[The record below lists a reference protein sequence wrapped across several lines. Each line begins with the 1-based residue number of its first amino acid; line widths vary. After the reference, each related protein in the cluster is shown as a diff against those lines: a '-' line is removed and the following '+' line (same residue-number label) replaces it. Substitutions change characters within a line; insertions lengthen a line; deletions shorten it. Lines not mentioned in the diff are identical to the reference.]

1 MPVVTRTSPAS
12 DSRHGSSTSPNAAR
26 ATGVSTPPNAARTGG
41 ERTPEGGTAAV
52 AMVTGSPG
60 ARSDSLTWLANAT
73 NEAYFDVGTAGN
85 SLCLQAKDRS
95 DVEAMIDD
103 IKEATTAVTADS
115 VDVLKAWL
123 NNGTQKV
130 LVVVAKDST
139 RPTARLLHS
148 PAMASM
154 SGTTITMVAGELDA
168 DNRANIV
175 EVNEAEL
182 HRSGDEDDIR
192 RYLQPSVL
200 GTCRRALRRSTTAGV
215 EIELVMGTII
225 VA

>member
-26 ATGVSTPPNAARTGG
+26 ATGVSTPPTAARTGG

-73 NEAYFDVGTAGN
+73 NEAYFDVGTAGH

-103 IKEATTAVTADS
+103 IKERPLWRS
-115 VDVLKAWL
+115 
-123 NNGTQKV
+123 
-130 LVVVAKDST
+130 
-139 RPTARLLHS
+139 RPTAWTS
-148 PAMASM
+148 
-154 SGTTITMVAGELDA
+154 
-168 DNRANIV
+168 
-175 EVNEAEL
+175 
-182 HRSGDEDDIR
+182 
-192 RYLQPSVL
+192 
-200 GTCRRALRRSTTAGV
+200 
-215 EIELVMGTII
+215 
-225 VA
+225 

>member
-1 MPVVTRTSPAS
+1 M
-12 DSRHGSSTSPNAAR
+12 
-26 ATGVSTPPNAARTGG
+26 
-41 ERTPEGGTAAV
+41 
-52 AMVTGSPG
+52 
-60 ARSDSLTWLANAT
+60 
-73 NEAYFDVGTAGN
+73 
-85 SLCLQAKDRS
+85 
-95 DVEAMIDD
+95 
-103 IKEATTAVTADS
+103 AVTADS

-154 SGTTITMVAGELDA
+154 SGTTITMMVEGELDA

-182 HRSGDEDDIR
+182 QR
-192 RYLQPSVL
+192 R
-200 GTCRRALRRSTTAGV
+200 
-215 EIELVMGTII
+215 ELVALPK
-225 VA
+225 VAFEAAMMTTPG